1 MTATPQSR
9 IEAYENGRRIPISSR
24 PPVLSTS
31 SLLGEH
37 VILERHLTPE
47 PAKYGERH
55 QPAHV
60 VFLYD
65 AEPTLA
71 ACRTEGRRF
80 NGWVHPGDVWI
91 VPRST
96 RHTGTFQGP
105 HGGLVLAIENSQFE
119 RHIGVLMHGGRIEL
133 GPQFNVRDS
142 QLEHLLR
149 GLLAVAQDG
158 SRADALVGDLL
169 VNAICIRLA
178 KRYAVSKLNLAPRRG
193 GLPVPR
199 LKRVLDYVDANLDN
213 NITLSSLAGAAN
225 MSLYYFATLFRQ
237 SMGLSPHRYVLQQRI
252 ERAAGLLRD
261 TKLSVLEV
269 SLHLGFEH
277 QNNFSRA
284 FRRVTGVS
292 PTHFRQ
298 EVQ

>member
-1 MTATPQSR
+1 MTAAPLSR
-9 IEAYENGRRIPISSR
+9 IEAYENRRRIPVSPR
-24 PPVLSTS
+24 PPALSTS
-31 SLLGEH
+31 TLLGEH
-37 VILERHLTPE
+37 VILERHVTPE

-55 QPAHV
+55 HPSHV
-60 VFLYD
+60 VFLHD
-65 AEPTLA
+65 TEPTLA
-71 ACRTEGRRF
+71 ACRTEGQRF

-91 VPRST
+91 VPRSA
-96 RHTGTFQGP
+96 RHTSTFQGP
-105 HGGLVLAIENSQFE
+105 HGGLVLSIENPQFE
-119 RHIGVLMHGGRIEL
+119 RHIAALMHGGRIEL
-133 GPQFNVRDS
+133 GPQFNVKDS

-178 KRYAVSKLNLAPRRG
+178 KRYAVSRLNVVPRRG
-193 GLPVPR
+193 GLPAPR
-199 LKRVLDYVDANLDN
+199 LKKVLEYVDANLDN
-213 NITLSSLAGAAN
+213 NIRLSALAATAN
-225 MSLYYFATLFRQ
+225 ISLYYFATLFRQ

-252 ERAAGLLRD
+252 ERAEGLLRN

-277 QNNFSRA
+277 QNNFARA